1 MLHAPAADAASGG
14 LGWAAGVA
22 EVAVRAVE
30 GRDMEVGAD
39 SVDDGL
45 FWLTTHKDARRHIAL
60 STLLMLVNVAL
71 ELLTNLVGQLKCE
84 EKCGSI

>member
-45 FWLTTHKDARRHIAL
+45 FWLTTVSLNPVIE
-60 STLLMLVNVAL
+60 LVFFYP
-71 ELLTNLVGQLKCE
+71 
-84 EKCGSI
+84 I